1 MTSTTE
7 RAATVRAGRA
17 TMVVACLIVF
27 TAQMAT
33 TIYLPSLPLI
43 ERDFAVSRSFA
54 ALSVSLFVVGAAA
67 PVVLWGR
74 AADRLGRRTAML
86 AALGLFVASSAVL
99 IVNTSPAWLLVLRSL
114 QGIGAGGAAIIA
126 RIVVRDLGDGDA
138 LAKRLSV
145 LSIAFVT
152 ALGGGQFAGGL
163 LGGWQSGFVVLTA
176 AGVLCV
182 LGTLT
187 IPLGKGRSEKTGM
200 VRIYLRILTVP
211 AFLRPT
217 IAAGLGFATIVLLQE
232 VAPFV
237 FQRHFG
243 LSADQYGGLGLLFG
257 LAYFAGAL
265 LVNRLAGRKGS
276 PWLMRAGALV
286 MTGAGLLTIVL
297 WLVPAI
303 PLTAAFVTF
312 VALYCGTTFGQAAL
326 FPSSMAVAVSQVPG
340 HGAYAVALC
349 GFVAQSIAGIAATFA
364 VLLHENVVWA
374 SVATVLSLSAF
385 LLVRVRARE

>member
-1 MTSTTE
+1 M
-7 RAATVRAGRA
+7 A
-17 TMVVACLIVF
+17 VACLIVF

-33 TIYLPSLPLI
+33 TIYLPALPLI
-43 ERDFAVSRSFA
+43 ERDFGVSRSVA
-54 ALSVSLFVVGAAA
+54 ALSVSLFVIGAAA

-74 AADRLGRRTAML
+74 AADRLGRRAALL
-86 AALGLFVASSAVL
+86 ASLGLFAVSSAVL
-99 IVNTSPAWLLVLRSL
+99 IVTTSPTWLLVLRAL

-126 RIVVRDLGDGDA
+126 RIAVRDLGDGDA

-163 LGGWQSGFVVLTA
+163 IGGWQGGFAVLTA

-182 LGTLT
+182 IGTLT
-187 IPLGKGRSEKTGM
+187 IPLRKSSGEKMGM
-200 VRIYLRILTVP
+200 VRIYLRILAVP

-243 LSADQYGGLGLLFG
+243 LSVEQYGSLGLLFG
-257 LAYFAGAL
+257 LAYFGGAL
-265 LVNRLAGRKGS
+265 LVNRLAARKGS

-286 MTGAGLLTIVL
+286 MTGAGALTIAL

-303 PLTAAFVTF
+303 PLTAALVTF
-312 VALYCGTTFGQAAL
+312 IALYCGITFGQAAL
-326 FPSSMAVAVSQVPG
+326 FPSSMAVAVSEVPA
-340 HGAYAVALC
+340 HDAYAVALC
-349 GFVAQSIAGIAATFA
+349 GFVAQSIAGVAATIA
-364 VLLHENVVWA
+364 VLLHENVLWA
-374 SVATVLSLSAF
+374 VVVTVLSLAAF